1 MSRNNTSY
9 LKRLYTCPSTQ
20 TSPSSKYYPNSTD
33 EKHASKKDVLQ
44 MTENQSQSGLS
55 NERYVSFCVC
65 CVRVCVCVRERR
77 EIERQTKWT
86 KFVVRNEPE
95 VSLWSCYD
103 C

>member
-20 TSPSSKYYPNSTD
+20 TSSSSKYYPNSTD

-44 MTENQSQSGLS
+44 MTENPSQSGLR

-65 CVRVCVCVRERR
+65 CVCACVCVRACVCMFWLTELKGPEL
-77 EIERQTKWT
+77 EIA
-86 KFVVRNEPE
+86 FSVA
-95 VSLWSCYD
+95 
-103 C
+103 

>member
-65 CVRVCVCVRERR
+65 CVRVYMCVHVLAHR
-77 EIERQTKWT
+77 IERSKIGASFQCGLKEM
-86 KFVVRNEPE
+86 FN
-95 VSLWSCYD
+95 
-103 C
+103 